1 MPPPQ
6 KLSRRKGMC
15 SLGYLTYDEFI
26 NLGGKC
32 PEDAFPRLQYD
43 VELKM
48 DYVTFGRLSKMIE
61 RNVEV
66 PKEVQYLEVKLI
78 DIYYDSEKRSEKKR
92 GLTSYSNGIES
103 FGYESNSSTED
114 EKIMDV
120 RSIIKQY
127 LLTKYPE
134 LFYRG
139 RVIPNA
145 RNNNFAE

>member
-1 MPPPQ
+1 
-6 KLSRRKGMC
+6 MC

-32 PEDAFPRLQYD
+32 PEDAFPKLQYD
-43 VELKM
+43 IESKM
-48 DYVTFGRLSKMIE
+48 DYITFGRLSKMIDK
-61 RNVEV
+61 NVEV
-66 PKEVQYLEVKLI
+66 PKEVQFLEVKLVNI
-78 DIYYDSEKRSEKKR
+78 QYKEEETSEKKE

-103 FGYESNSSTED
+103 FGYETASSTED
-114 EKIMDV
+114 EKMMNF

-127 LLTKYPE
+127 LLPKYPE

-145 RNNNFAE
+145 RNNNSTE

>member
-1 MPPPQ
+1 
-6 KLSRRKGMC
+6 MC

-32 PEDAFPRLQYD
+32 PEDAFPKLQYD
-43 VELKM
+43 IESKM
-48 DYVTFGRLSKMIE
+48 DYITFGRLSKMIDK
-61 RNVEV
+61 NVEV
-66 PKEVQYLEVKLI
+66 PKEVQFLEVKLVNI
-78 DIYYDSEKRSEKKR
+78 QYKEEETSEKKE

-103 FGYESNSSTED
+103 FGYETDSSTED
-114 EKIMDV
+114 EKMMNF

-127 LLTKYPE
+127 LLPKYPE

-145 RNNNFAE
+145 RNNNSTE

>member
-1 MPPPQ
+1 
-6 KLSRRKGMC
+6 MC
-15 SLGYLTYDEFI
+15 SLGYLTYEEFI

-32 PEDAFPRLQYD
+32 TEDAFPRLQYD

-78 DIYYDSEKRSEKKR
+78 DIYYDSEKRSEKR
-92 GLTSYSNGIES
+92 NGLASYSNGIES

-145 RNNNFAE
+145 RNNNSTE

>member
-1 MPPPQ
+1 
-6 KLSRRKGMC
+6 MC

-32 PEDAFPRLQYD
+32 PEDAFPKLQYD
-43 VELKM
+43 IESKM
-48 DYVTFGRLSKMIE
+48 DYITFGRLSKMIDKYE
-61 RNVEV
+61 EV
-66 PKEVQYLEVKLI
+66 PKEVQFLEVKLVNI
-78 DIYYDSEKRSEKKR
+78 QYKEEETSEKKE

-103 FGYESNSSTED
+103 FGYETDSSTED
-114 EKIMDV
+114 EKMMNL

-127 LLTKYPE
+127 LLPKYPE

-145 RNNNFAE
+145 RNNNSTE

>member
-1 MPPPQ
+1 
-6 KLSRRKGMC
+6 MC
-15 SLGYLTYDEFI
+15 SLGYLTYEEFI

-32 PEDAFPRLQYD
+32 TEDTFPRLQYA

-61 RNVEV
+61 KNVEV
-66 PKEVQYLEVKLI
+66 PKEVQHLEVKLI
-78 DIYYDSEKRSEKKR
+78 DIYYDSEKMSEKR
-92 GLTSYSNGIES
+92 DGLTSYSNGIES

-120 RSIIKQY
+120 SNIIKQY
-127 LLTKYPE
+127 LLPKYPE

-139 RVIPNA
+139 RVIQNA
-145 RNNNFAE
+145 RNNNSTE